1 MGGPRTWT
9 LAYATSQST
18 DGSVSWARAP
28 PGNARR
34 PSRTE
39 PTTATMTIDSGRI
52 DSPPPMSG
60 KGRVE
65 LLRIL
70 EPLQHKV
77 PRREAGDHPRGG
89 PDDGVEVRV
98 VPDVW
103 IDGLDHGGKD
113 HAFRPLPA

>member
-1 MGGPRTWT
+1 M
-9 LAYATSQST
+9 
-18 DGSVSWARAP
+18 
-28 PGNARR
+28 
-34 PSRTE
+34 
-39 PTTATMTIDSGRI
+39 TATMTNDSGRI
-52 DSPPPMSG
+52 DSPPSLAG

-77 PRREAGDHPRGG
+77 PGREAGDHPRGG

-103 IDGLDHGGKD
+103 VDRLDHGGED
-113 HAFRPLPA
+113 HRVQAPAGLTKCLIVFSRSEEHTSELQSLTNLVCRLLLEKK

>member
-1 MGGPRTWT
+1 M
-9 LAYATSQST
+9 
-18 DGSVSWARAP
+18 
-28 PGNARR
+28 
-34 PSRTE
+34 
-39 PTTATMTIDSGRI
+39 TATMTIDTGRI
-52 DSPPPMSG
+52 DSPPSLAG

-77 PRREAGDHPRGG
+77 PGREAGDHPRGG

-103 IDGLDHGGKD
+103 VDRLEHGGED
-113 HAFRPLPA
+113 HRVQAPAGLTKSLIFFSSPHTSSVRNIKVNPDQTTALI